1 MLGCVFKWAVRIPLD
16 LLMAI
21 VGRLVAP
28 VLPFFVQENG
38 YLPRWLWWFQTPDNT
53 CDGDAGHLE
62 RWPRSG
68 GIWTYL
74 RRLAWFLRNVA
85 YGFGI
90 DVLGVE
96 VLPTDSW
103 IIEGDE
109 SAGDQSGISGTCY
122 RRVYRGSKLVAFHL
136 YYVKH
141 YRLLG
146 RPCCV
151 RVSLGWKLFSSY
163 EAGRKHHT
171 CYANPIK
178 GWHIRQ

>member
-1 MLGCVFKWAVRIPLD
+1 MVYVKWLALMPASLF
-16 LLMAI
+16 MAI
-21 VGRLVAP
+21 IGRLLAP
-28 VLPFFVQENG
+28 ILPFFVDKETHR
-38 YLPRWLWWFQTPDNT
+38 LPRWLSWFATDDNDA
-53 CDGDAGHLE
+53 DGDQGHWE
-62 RWPRSG
+62 RWPGTDPWS
-68 GIWTYL
+68 TYK
-74 RRLAWFLRNVA
+74 RRLAWLLRNVC
-85 YGFGI
+85 YGFDI
-90 DVLGVE
+90 DVLGVD

-103 IIEGDE
+103 IVEGDE

-122 RRVYRGSKLVAFHL
+122 RRVYRGSKLVAFHW

-141 YRLLG
+141 YRLLR

-178 GWHIRQ
+178 GWSLRGD